1 MKALA
6 SGHLLFI
13 CRKIIIISQSA
24 MYGESEETR
33 TLDSH
38 IKSVL
43 LYQLSYTL
51 IQKSAHLVERAFL
64 ETCWSRWRDLNSQ
77 LHAPKACRLPLTY
90 ISIL

>member
-1 MKALA
+1 
-6 SGHLLFI
+6 
-13 CRKIIIISQSA
+13 

-51 IQKSAHLVERAFL
+51 TPKSAHLVERAFL
-64 ETCWSRWRDLNSQ
+64 KSMLVEMERFELPATRSQSVPSTIDLHLDVIVTSRWLR
-77 LHAPKACRLPLTY
+77 
-90 ISIL
+90 ILLLGAQHLRGL